1 MMTNRLQEMYDEL
14 SKMAEREAYKC
25 WRLAWRAKRHG
36 CQSETV
42 EAIRNEAWALYHEYT
57 AYPERLLANEAKN
70 SLKYAFCG
78 ERIKHTYLVVNEFG
92 EIIRMERR

>member
-1 MMTNRLQEMYDEL
+1 MTKELQ
-14 SKMAEREAYKC
+14 KMRDDLREKAEREAYKV
-25 WRLAWRAKRHG
+25 WRLAWRAEHHG
-36 CQSETV
+36 CKPKTV

-78 ERIKHTYLVVNEFG
+78 ERIKHTYLVVNGDG
-92 EIIRMERR
+92 EVIRMERR

>member
-1 MMTNRLQEMYDEL
+1 MTKELQ
-14 SKMAEREAYKC
+14 KMRDDLREKAEREAYAL
-25 WRLAWRAKRHG
+25 WRLAWRAERHG
-36 CQSETV
+36 CKSETA
-42 EAIRNEAWALYHEYT
+42 EAIRNEAWAMYNEYT

-70 SLKYAFCG
+70 NLKYAFCG